1 LLELGAEDR
10 EPRLFGIEREPEPAQ
25 GGRSECVP
33 RGVWLAPFTG
43 RSDEPLPK
51 LCGARPRSVALPC
64 ADQLR
69 EPLFAGRLGDTL
81 PPPFT
86 DARPLTP
93 APAEGGR
100 LLESSRW
107 REDMA
112 ALLFASRPART
123 FADGALLEAPRPPKL
138 PFAGRFIP
146 PLTAPFRPADKPR
159 VSMVRTGMCEAAAA
173 GAVRAITE
181 RFMTLAGG
189 VETRPRALA
198 APVKLAR
205 VGEKSARLVTCAP
218 RSEASLTRI
227 DPRLMAW
234 PLTKVFREAAV
245 TARAS
250 CA

>member
-1 LLELGAEDR
+1 MLELGEEER
-10 EPRLFGIEREPEPAQ
+10 EPGLFGIEREPEPDQ

-33 RGVWLAPFTG
+33 RGVWLAPFAG

-81 PPPFT
+81 PLPFT

-93 APAEGGR
+93 APEEGVRVCERTG
-100 LLESSRW
+100 W
-107 REDMA
+107 RGHMP
-112 ALLFASRPART
+112 ALLFAYGPGRT
-123 FADGALLEAPRPPKL
+123 FADGALLEAQRPPKL

-146 PLTAPFRPADKPR
+146 PFTAPFRPADKPR

-181 RFMTLAGG
+181 RFVILAGG
-189 VETRPRALA
+189 VETRPRVLA

-218 RSEASLTRI
+218 RNEASLRRI